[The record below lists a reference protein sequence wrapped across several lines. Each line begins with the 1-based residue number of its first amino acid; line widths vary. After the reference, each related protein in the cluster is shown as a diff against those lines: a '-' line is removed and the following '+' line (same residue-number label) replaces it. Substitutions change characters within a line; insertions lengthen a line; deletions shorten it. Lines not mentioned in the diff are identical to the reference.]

1 VKTSTIEDLLQTVV
15 PFRQM
20 EMRTRPF
27 AAALL
32 IWLSTSF
39 TQSGG
44 LEHRPIESVVHH
56 YEGLDYSPH
65 HVDHQHRRHKRS
77 LPQDGHRVALD
88 FSAHGRDFKLRLKRD
103 HSVFH
108 NSLVVED
115 GWGRPKE
122 GYDLSH
128 VYDGRCEGPAG
139 GAAFGSLHDGIFDGQ
154 VETRHGTYF
163 IERAHKYFKDDS
175 NDSFHSVIYHERHL
189 RDPFRHSKA
198 AGFRKPGCGVS
209 DDVRDWMDHVQ
220 NSGEVTPPTP
230 PTTVNLPNPPPT
242 PSPQVQIVDKPENVV
257 VHDPT
262 PLYKYSAEANDPK
275 VRRKRA
281 LANNSNKKSCSLYI
295 QTDPLFWEH
304 IYKQEK
310 EDAGKTDKEILS
322 LIAQHVKA
330 VNRIYLETSFD
341 GKYTHNGYQFEVQ
354 RIKIH
359 NMTQCDRNPFD
370 TEHNQFCVPNIDVSN
385 FLNLHSKTK
394 HDEFC
399 LAYVFT
405 YRDFTGGTLGL
416 AWVASATGASGGICE
431 TYKSYKENINNSP
444 NTTKRSLNT
453 GIITFV
459 NYNSRVPPKVSQ
471 LTLAHEIGHNF
482 GSPHDYPAQC
492 RPGGQE
498 GNYIMFASATSGDRF
513 NNNKFSECSKTN
525 VSRVLDAITDGLK
538 PKNCFKEKEGAFCGN
553 KIVEPG
559 EECDCGFD
567 EHECQ
572 EQCCHPRQSS
582 NLSESDNKKFRCKR
596 KQRAECSPSEGPCCG
611 SDCKFIEKNEDVM
624 CKVEEDCTEAARC
637 DGTAAMCPNPA
648 PKPDNVTEC
657 NEGTQ
662 VCQKGECTDSICLKY
677 DLSSCFLT
685 SDKTSD
691 KRRLCDL
698 ACQYNNTCVS
708 TKELA
713 EKYPNLGAKSLSLRP
728 GSPCDEYQGYCDV
741 FLKCRKVDAEGPL
754 VRLKNLLLNEKTL
767 LTIAQWVTE
776 FWWAVLLM
784 GIAFVIFMACFIRC
798 FAIHTPSS
806 NPRLPKNLHFTETL
820 RRPARALK
828 QQHGYRAAN
837 SGHGAP
843 PPYPGRGG
851 GHGGHGGGPSGGG
864 AVPRP
869 GSSAIPGGPG
879 RGYGEGRGHY
889 NRSKNE
895 QYNPNGSSHPMNQMS
910 GPHGASR
917 GGGREGGA
925 NGSGHIGPRD
935 SRAAGGP
942 DRSSRNRNNGNRGSR
957 IEMSPLR

>member
-1 VKTSTIEDLLQTVV
+1 
-15 PFRQM
+15 
-20 EMRTRPF
+20 MRSLSASALVLWL
-27 AAALL
+27 AA
-32 IWLSTSF
+32 INSIPS
-39 TQSGG
+39 SGG
-44 LEHRPIESVVHH
+44 LEHRPIGDYVHH
-56 YEGLDYSPH
+56 FEGLDYSPDSVH
-65 HVDHQHRRHKRS
+65 EAHRRHKRS
-77 LPQDGHRVALD
+77 LPDKDHTVRLD
-88 FSAHGRDFKLRLKRD
+88 FRAHGRDFKLRLKQD

-108 NSLVVED
+108 NQLTVED
-115 GWGRPKE
+115 GWGRPKVH
-122 GYDLSH
+122 DLSH
-128 VYDGRCEGPAG
+128 IYDGPDVGRG
-139 GAAFGSLHDGIFDGQ
+139 GHAFGSLHDGVFDGQ
-154 VETRHGTYF
+154 VETPEGTYY
-163 IERAHKYFKDDS
+163 IERAHKYFRDGS

-189 RDPFRHSKA
+189 KDPFRHSKA
-198 AGFRKPGCGVS
+198 AGLKKPGCGVS
-209 DDVRDWMDHVQ
+209 DSVRDWMDNVQ
-220 NSGEVTPPTP
+220 NSGEPTLPVPEAQTDPKQPNQPTP
-230 PTTVNLPNPPPT
+230 AAVSLDDPNPT
-242 PSPQVQIVDKPENVV
+242 
-257 VHDPT
+257 
-262 PLYKYSAEANDPK
+262 YKYSAEANDPH

-310 EDAGKTDKEILS
+310 EDASKTEKEILS

-341 GKYTHNGYQFEVQ
+341 GKYKHNGYQFEVQ

-359 NMTQCDRNPFD
+359 NTTQCHINPFD
-370 TEHNQFCVPNIDVSN
+370 DKHNQFCVPNIDVSN
-385 FLNLHSKTK
+385 FLNLHSKENHET
-394 HDEFC
+394 FC

-482 GSPHDYPAQC
+482 GSPHDYPAHC

-513 NNNKFSECSKTN
+513 NNNKFSNCSKHN
-525 VSRVLDAITDGLK
+525 VSRVLDAIVDNLK
-538 PKNCFKEKEGAFCGN
+538 PNCFQENDGAFCGN
-553 KIVEPG
+553 KIVEIG

-567 EHECQ
+567 EHECA
-572 EQCCHPRQSS
+572 EQCCYPRKSS
-582 NLSESDNKKFRCKR
+582 EMSESENKKRRCTR
-596 KQRAECSPSEGPCCG
+596 KARAECSPSEGPCCG
-611 SDCKFIEKNEDVM
+611 ADCRFIPERDGVL
-624 CKVEEDCTEAARC
+624 CKGEEDCTKAASC
-637 DGTAAMCPNPA
+637 NGTAAKCPDPS

-662 VCQKGECTDSICLKY
+662 VCQKGDCKESICLKY
-677 DLSSCFLT
+677 GLSSCFLT
-685 SDKTSD
+685 SDLISD
-691 KRRLCDL
+691 KRALCDL
-698 ACQYNNTCVS
+698 ACEHNNTCLS
-708 TKELA
+708 TSELTKA
-713 EKYPNLGAKSLSLRP
+713 GVIVGHSAAQGLSLRP
-728 GSPCDEYQGYCDV
+728 GSPCDNFQGYCDV

-806 NPRLPKNLHFTETL
+806 NPRLPKNLHFAETL
-820 RRPARALK
+820 RRPVRSLK

-843 PPYPGRGG
+843 PPYPGRSGGGGGGGNGNGGGG
-851 GHGGHGGGPSGGG
+851 GHN
-864 AVPRP
+864 
-869 GSSAIPGGPG
+869 IPGGPG

-889 NRSKNE
+889 NRSRGGGSAE
-895 QYNPNGSSHPMNQMS
+895 QYNQHPMQG
-910 GPHGASR
+910 GPGHPPPGSR
-917 GGGREGGA
+917 GGGHHPDPSRDR
-925 NGSGHIGPRD
+925 NGR
-935 SRAAGGP
+935 
-942 DRSSRNRNNGNRGSR
+942 SRNGGNRGSR